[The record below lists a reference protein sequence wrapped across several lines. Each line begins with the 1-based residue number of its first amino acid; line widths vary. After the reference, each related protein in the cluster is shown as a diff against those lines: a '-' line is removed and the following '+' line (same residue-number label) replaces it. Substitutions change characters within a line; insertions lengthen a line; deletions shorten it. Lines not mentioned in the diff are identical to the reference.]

1 MSNRQIWDQC
11 KKLFECWITNLDVG
25 SVKEI
30 VSVRLRNV
38 KLARG
43 DDSELDHPQG
53 FRYISGSFTDAAHQL
68 GIEVKL
74 F

>member
-1 MSNRQIWDQC
+1 M
-11 KKLFECWITNLDVG
+11 DVG

-53 FRYISGSFTDAAHQL
+53 FRYTSGSFTDAHQL

-74 F
+74 LVKPMLNVQMRVGVKY

>member
-1 MSNRQIWDQC
+1 M
-11 KKLFECWITNLDVG
+11 DVG

-53 FRYISGSFTDAAHQL
+53 FRYISGSFADAHQL

>member
-1 MSNRQIWDQC
+1 M
-11 KKLFECWITNLDVG
+11 
-25 SVKEI
+25 
-30 VSVRLRNV
+30 

-53 FRYISGSFTDAAHQL
+53 FRYTSGSFTDAHQL

-74 F
+74 LVKPMLNVQMRVGVKY